1 MATIK
6 YGKYNYCTVG
16 CTATVQPLYNI
27 DRRISVMCVC
37 NRLCVYVCVCMGVWV
52 HVGNTERTRGLT
64 TTTRRVVQYIE
75 RIDRILSLSPSHL
88 TPNDS
93 NNLLPLTFLFTKKKV
108 ELHRLANSTFVY
120 WSKLQ
125 SKVCFP
131 MTWSNSVAY
140 VGLYHHCNCLI
151 LQTMIVI
158 RTVAIVI
165 IIIIIWYSRDSQCVV
180 QISFINSEK
189 FENNIG

>member
-1 MATIK
+1 MVSITTVRLVVRQL
-6 YGKYNYCTVG
+6 YSHCTTSIGAFLLCV
-16 CTATVQPLYNI
+16 
-27 DRRISVMCVC
+27 SVTDCVC
-37 NRLCVYVCVCMGVWV
+37 VCVCVCVCMGVWV

-75 RIDRILSLSPSHL
+75 RIDRILSLSHSHL
-88 TPNDS
+88 TPNDF

-131 MTWSNSVAY
+131 MT
-140 VGLYHHCNCLI
+140 
-151 LQTMIVI
+151 
-158 RTVAIVI
+158 
-165 IIIIIWYSRDSQCVV
+165 
-180 QISFINSEK
+180 
-189 FENNIG
+189 